1 MIDAKALIALFEQAL
16 SEEWGY
22 IWGGRG
28 QEWTK
33 EKQAAAK
40 RDMTVKYGAQWIG
53 RRVADCSGLFA
64 WAFDELGGS
73 IYHGSNTIWNK
84 WCTIKGTLVN
94 GGRSD
99 GLPLKPGT
107 AVFLKRKE
115 NGAVNRHHIGLY
127 IGDSASD
134 SVGATFGRPS
144 DGARGVVI
152 EAKGTRCGVVVS
164 DLSTWHEWG
173 ELKNVLYEGS
183 ETTVTLKQGDKGA
196 AVARLQALLMAAGCA
211 LPNYGADGD
220 FGGETE
226 RAVKEYQQKAGLAET
241 GVADRETF
249 DALNKTSESGGDV
262 TLSLRRDIAKALA
275 EALGAALEA

>member
-107 AVFLKRKE
+107 AVFLRRKS
-115 NGAVNRHHIGLY
+115 GDTLNRHHIGLY
-127 IGDSASD
+127 VGGD
-134 SVGATFGRPS
+134 T
-144 DGARGVVI
+144 VI
-152 EAKGTRCGVVVS
+152 EAKGTAYGVVTS
-164 DLSTWHEWG
+164 KLSHWHEWG
-173 ELKNVLYEGS
+173 ELENVIYGEEGNMVDTYLQRGAKGTMVRQLQEWLMNEGYS
-183 ETTVTLKQGDKGA
+183 LPKYGVDGDYGAETEAAVKALQRDKGFEVTGIA
-196 AVARLQALLMAAGCA
+196 TGKAWQYLYSR
-211 LPNYGADGD
+211 N
-220 FGGETE
+220 TE
-226 RAVKEYQQKAGLAET
+226 I
-241 GVADRETF
+241 
-249 DALNKTSESGGDV
+249 
-262 TLSLRRDIAKALA
+262 TLSDEPAPPSAPTGEEEYARIPKSLYDDLNAFFK
-275 EALGAALEA
+275 GV